1 MWDSG
6 ISEFIQESRRIL
18 KLATKPSRTELW
30 TSTKITF
37 LAMVLVGLLSFIVQI
52 FMNTLTAQWGT
63 ESWTSIS
70 LAGLF

>member
-1 MWDSG
+1 MG

-30 TSTKITF
+30 TSTKITV
-37 LAMVLVGLLSFIVQI
+37 LAMILVGMLSFIVQI
-52 FMNTLTAQWGT
+52 FMNTLTSRWGT
-63 ESWTSIS
+63 ESWILTS

>member
-1 MWDSG
+1 MG

-30 TSTKITF
+30 TSTKITV

-52 FMNTLTAQWGT
+52 FMVTITSEWGT
-63 ESWTSIS
+63 ENILPS
-70 LAGLF
+70 LVGLI